1 MHNFGTL
8 IHSLTCHVQETKVE
22 ISYFFQQILQRQLE
36 SVNSPS
42 DAVDVFPVTEY
53 PKSSDTLGFPT
64 EQR

>member
-1 MHNFGTL
+1 MHNSGTL
-8 IHSLTCHVQETKVE
+8 IHSLTYHTQETKVR
-22 ISYFFQQILQRQLE
+22 ISYFFQQMLQSQME

-42 DAVDVFPVTEY
+42 DAVDVFAVIEY